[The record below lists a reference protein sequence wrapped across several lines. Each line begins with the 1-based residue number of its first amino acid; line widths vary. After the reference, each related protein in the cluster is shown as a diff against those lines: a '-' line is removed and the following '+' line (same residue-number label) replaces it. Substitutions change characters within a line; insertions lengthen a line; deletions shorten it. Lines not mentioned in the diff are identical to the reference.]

1 MFGLDITMTFILFG
15 CILAAIAFEFING
28 FNDTANAVATVI
40 YTRSLKPRAAVIL
53 AGIMNFLGVYFGGI
67 AVAIVIINL
76 LPFEVLLD
84 QDVYHNVAMISAL
97 ILTAII
103 WNLTTWYFGIPNSS
117 SHTLIGSIFG
127 VGVAF
132 MFLSGSDGVAL
143 NWTKVIECL
152 LALLISPIIG
162 FGLTY
167 VVTHIFR
174 KTVKKKKFFKQVD
187 PEKKPPFMIRLMLV
201 ATCTTVSYSHGSN
214 DGQKGVGLIMI
225 ILIGILPNH
234 FAIDSS
240 KNPANMIG
248 NVNHIECYI
257 NKTDTTKINAIDLAG
272 YADLKE
278 NIINLKSDLIVLQKP
293 DATNALDKFKIRRE
307 ILVIKKRVNEFLKS
321 TSVVK
326 NNALVL
332 DGKELKGLKSDLREM
347 DAYTEYAP
355 WWVILMV
362 SIAIGLGSM
371 VGWKRIATTLG
382 EKIGKNPMS
391 YAQGGSA
398 QIVATATI
406 MSSSVIGMPV
416 STTHVL
422 SSGIAGSMVYT
433 GGIKNLQ
440 VKTIKN
446 IALCW
451 IITIPVTVTMSGSMF
466 LLFRYLIG

>member
-1 MFGLDITMTFILFG
+1 
-15 CILAAIAFEFING
+15 
-28 FNDTANAVATVI
+28 
-40 YTRSLKPRAAVIL
+40 
-53 AGIMNFLGVYFGGI
+53 
-67 AVAIVIINL
+67 
-76 LPFEVLLD
+76 
-84 QDVYHNVAMISAL
+84 
-97 ILTAII
+97 
-103 WNLTTWYFGIPNSS
+103 
-117 SHTLIGSIFG
+117 
-127 VGVAF
+127 
-132 MFLSGSDGVAL
+132 
-143 NWTKVIECL
+143 
-152 LALLISPIIG
+152 
-162 FGLTY
+162 
-167 VVTHIFR
+167 
-174 KTVKKKKFFKQVD
+174 
-187 PEKKPPFMIRLMLV
+187 MIRLMLV

-278 NIINLKSDLIVLQKP
+278 NIINLKSDLIVLQNP